1 MSQGSEQAS
10 YLRFLK
16 RYSRRTAGQY
26 GPELFVQ
33 EMLKMVPDEKQLHV
47 LRAYGR
53 EARRIA
59 FRSGHGVG
67 KSTVAAWVVV
77 HHMLTERRQKT
88 AITAPTSQ
96 QLFDVLY
103 PEIKAMIGR
112 LPPALGNLLE
122 AKADH
127 IEHRGAP
134 ADNFLT
140 AKTSKPETPEA
151 LAGIHS
157 DSVLLI
163 ADEAS
168 GVHEAVFEA
177 ASGSMSGHR
186 ATTLLLG
193 NPVRT
198 SGLFFD
204 VFNKPDMQDDWIK
217 IHSSCVGHPRITD
230 DFVRDMSNRY
240 GPDSNAFRVRVLG
253 EFPRA
258 DDDTLIPFELVESAC
273 TRRDHV
279 MVNPK
284 APTYWGVDV
293 ARFGDDRAALAKRK
307 ANIQLE
313 PVRVWKGLDIM
324 QLCGAILTEWEV
336 LPREERPTEILVDVI
351 GMGAG
356 LTDRLRELGL
366 PVRGINV
373 SESAALSDK
382 FVNLRAEL
390 WQKCKDWLAK
400 RDCSL
405 HPKDAVLHKELI
417 IPKYTFR
424 SNGKMLL
431 ESKDDMKKRG
441 HKSPDV
447 ADAFVLTFAGQAGI
461 AAFGQQQRTWAE
473 AIKRNLQGIV

>member
-1 MSQGSEQAS
+1 MNLAV
-10 YLRFLK
+10 YTKFLQ
-16 RYSRRTAGQY
+16 RYSRRTGGEY
-26 GPELFVQ
+26 GPELFVK
-33 EMLKMVPDEKQLHV
+33 EVLKLTPDEKQLAV

-53 EARRIA
+53 YERRIA

-67 KSTVAAWVVV
+67 KSAVASWIIV

-88 AITAPTSQ
+88 AVTAPTAP

-103 PEIKAMIGR
+103 PEIKSAISR
-112 LPPALGNLLE
+112 LPEALQGLLDVQ
-122 AKADH
+122 ADH
-127 IEHRGAP
+127 IFLRAAP

-151 LAGIHS
+151 LAGIHA

-168 GVHEAVFEA
+168 GVHEKVFEA
-177 ASGSMSGHR
+177 ASGSMSAHT

-204 VFNKPDMQDDWIK
+204 VFNKPSMADDWVR
-217 IHSSCVGHPRITD
+217 IHSSCVGHPRISP
-230 DFVRDMSNRY
+230 DFIRDMENRY
-240 GPDSNAFRVRVLG
+240 GVDSNAFRVRVLG

-258 DDDTLIPFELVESAC
+258 DDDTLIPFELVEAAGN
-273 TRRDHV
+273 RRDHV
-279 MVNPK
+279 AVNPK

-293 ARFGDDRAALAKRK
+293 ARFGNDRASLAKRK

-324 QLCGAILTEWEV
+324 QLTGAVHAEWDMT
-336 LPREERPTEILVDVI
+336 PKDERPLEILVDAI
-351 GMGAG
+351 GIGAG
-356 LTDRLRELGL
+356 VADRLREMGL
-366 PVRGINV
+366 PARGINV
-373 SESAALSDK
+373 SESAALSDR

-390 WQKCKDWLAK
+390 WMKAKEWLAK
-400 RDCSL
+400 LDCSL
-405 HPKDAVLHKELI
+405 HPKDHVLQRELV

-441 HKSPDV
+441 FDSPDV
-447 ADAFVLTFAGQAGI
+447 ADAFVLTFAGTAAI
-461 AAFGQQQRTWAE
+461 AAFGNTQRTWGQ
-473 AIKRNLQGIV
+473 AIKRGLQGIV